1 MCDVAETEPWWCT
14 TTSATSWNSL
24 RTTTIAISEV
34 DRLLLLAVQIFV
46 LWHGDL
52 YLSLTSMYV
61 LQVSV
66 DGSGYDGV
74 ALRQSRSNLG
84 YTSTAGMRGTNILF
98 AGGDSDGPGDP
109 FNRTTFSARSQV
121 LAIVFLKNSLEFGF
135 RFSVFFFS
143 FFECIFYMIGYN
155 A

>member
-1 MCDVAETEPWWCT
+1 
-14 TTSATSWNSL
+14 
-24 RTTTIAISEV
+24 
-34 DRLLLLAVQIFV
+34 
-46 LWHGDL
+46 
-52 YLSLTSMYV
+52 MYV

-109 FNRTTFSARSQV
+109 YNRTTFSARSQV
-121 LAIVFLKNSLEFGF
+121 LTIVFIKTVLEFGF
-135 RFSVFFFS
+135 RFSFFF
-143 FFECIFYMIGYN
+143 FFFLIFFFLFLSVFSIMRNCTICVWW
-155 A
+155 